1 MATEATLTVPALH
14 CSGCANTIM
23 RTLRA
28 LTSLE
33 IARVYKASK
42 QIHLQFDESAVN
54 LDRIRETLDEV
65 GYSPDD

>member
-14 CSGCANTIM
+14 CSSCANTIM

-28 LTSLE
+28 LPSVE
-33 IARVYKASK
+33 VARVDTESK
-42 QIHLQFDESAVN
+42 QIHLQFDESAVSV
-54 LDRIRETLDEV
+54 DRIRETLDEI